1 MEPPDVGT
9 VSWYPQMSR
18 YPQIF
23 QPLVSPLENREKFRI
38 RYPQIFGGVPA
49 LPIISSRFIFFFT
62 KRSDYAQIWSGAS
75 FYGTKGDLGTDFS
88 NFNFLVRSGG
98 PKVKF

>member
-23 QPLVSPLENREKFRI
+23 QPLVSPLENRENFRI
-38 RYPQIFGGVPA
+38 RYPQIFGGG
-49 LPIISSRFIFFFT
+49 SSPEASYDIRGRLWDDT
-62 KRSDYAQIWSGAS
+62 KSLCGDFEN
-75 FYGTKGDLGTDFS
+75 FY
-88 NFNFLVRSGG
+88 FLAGIGCRKFEILAKI
-98 PKVKF
+98 PKMAKF

>member
-23 QPLVSPLENREKFRI
+23 QPLVSPLENRENFRI
-38 RYPQIFGGVPA
+38 RYPQIFRGGSSPA
-49 LPIISSRFIFFFT
+49 TENQIKTPLSMPIRKIKPSFP
-62 KRSDYAQIWSGAS
+62 QI
-75 FYGTKGDLGTDFS
+75 L
-88 NFNFLVRSGG
+88 
-98 PKVKF
+98 

>member
-23 QPLVSPLENREKFRI
+23 QPLVSPPENRENLRI
-38 RYPQIFGGVPA
+38 RYPQIFGGGPA
-49 LPIISSRFIFFFT
+49 L
-62 KRSDYAQIWSGAS
+62 WG
-75 FYGTKGDLGTDFS
+75 KGGYRQERKPGLY
-88 NFNFLVRSGG
+88 
-98 PKVKF
+98 